1 MSDLKYEFKS
11 KYMRVVDTD
20 NQLVSV
26 VYRTAQ
32 TAADGMPTLRTPKAD
47 DFIDKLFAD
56 ANVNLKVFLFS

>member
-1 MSDLKYEFKS
+1 
-11 KYMRVVDTD
+11 MRVVDTD

-56 ANVNLKVFLFS
+56 ANGNLKVFLFS